1 MALRIG
7 VLISGNGSNLQSL
20 IDARASGSLSAEIS
34 IVISNVPNAA
44 GLDRATKG
52 DIPISIINHTD
63 FKSREKFESALNAA
77 LLDASVDFVCLAGF
91 MRLLTGSF
99 VNKWTNRIVNIHPSM
114 LPAFKGLNTHERAL
128 QAGVRFTG
136 CTIHFVRP
144 EMDEGPIILQAAVPV
159 LPGDGVD
166 SLAARVLEQEHII
179 YPLAVEMIARDRVKV
194 ENGRVLIK
202 EAGAQNASII
212 NPSS

>member
-1 MALRIG
+1 MRIG

-20 IDARASGSLSAEIS
+20 IDARASGSLSADIS
-34 IVISNVPNAA
+34 IVISNVPDAI
-44 GLDRATKG
+44 GLDRATKAN
-52 DIPISIINHTD
+52 IPISIINHTD
-63 FKSREKFESALNAA
+63 FKSREKFESALHAA

-91 MRLLTGSF
+91 MRLLTEPF

-114 LPAFKGLNTHERAL
+114 LPAFKGLNTHERVL

-202 EAGAQNASII
+202 EAGTQNASII

>member
-1 MALRIG
+1 MRIG

-34 IVISNVPNAA
+34 IVISNVPDAI
-44 GLDRATKG
+44 GLDRATKAN
-52 DIPISIINHTD
+52 IPISIINHTD
-63 FKSREKFESALNAA
+63 FKSREKFESALHAA

-91 MRLLTGSF
+91 MRLLTEPF

-114 LPAFKGLNTHERAL
+114 LPAFKGLNTHERVL

-202 EAGAQNASII
+202 EAGTQNASII